1 MVSVLLEPLAHL
13 HTVEEAPFLSLSKI
27 SPLRVSPKKAKA
39 INVQSHTLG
48 IEIIETSSP
57 VTASCTNYY
66 LTTQLF
72 YIFGHI
78 LRLWWI
84 YHFPL
89 TSQSINIYCSD
100 SFCDFYPSFSETS
113 KPTQE
118 LVCSIYLFI
127 YFFQFWLEL
136 AYCTS
141 WGIYCQGIEILIVSS
156 TVTNIF
162 FPLKSIVVGI
172 HSLYFSQHCFTKL
185 TRIAH

>member
-66 LTTQLF
+66 LTIL
-72 YIFGHI
+72 GHI

-100 SFCDFYPSFSETS
+100 SFCEFYPSFSETS
-113 KPTQE
+113 KPTLE

-127 YFFQFWLEL
+127 YFFSVL
-136 AYCTS
+136 AWIGLLHQLRDLLS
-141 WGIYCQGIEILIVSS
+141 GHR
-156 TVTNIF
+156 N
-162 FPLKSIVVGI
+162 PN
-172 HSLYFSQHCFTKL
+172 SL
-185 TRIAH
+185 